1 MAIKMLPLIIFLT
14 SSLLGL
20 AEDDFPV
27 LSLQRKKWEEA
38 RITAQAKVDKSYL
51 LRLQELKKDSVKK
64 GDLDAARAFDKA
76 IKGEAKGDEDE
87 PATLTKMRTA
97 RAKALE
103 TAFKPI
109 DKKYWEDLKLLKGYT
124 QRQGDLE
131 KMEVVIAEINKVT
144 APYANQNKA
153 SPKDANTSLFTKP
166 REEKVQAISLTK
178 LKPFREKV
186 HNNDF
191 KVYNEENP
199 FDGISYGAPG
209 YQPPTV
215 KGKIVYSFI
224 KVTPSAGGA
233 ILSYKIPDGMTYF
246 TAVGANLPKTSTSFK
261 YIISIDGEEVFESK
275 QLGSYEGNVAPF
287 IVEIPRASKGL
298 TLAIDEMG
306 SNNNDHSVWANPM
319 FRSEKPTPQQV
330 LSLK

>member
-1 MAIKMLPLIIFLT
+1 MRLLPLIILLT
-14 SSLLGL
+14 SSLLGF
-20 AEDDFPV
+20 AEEDFPV

-87 PATLTKMRTA
+87 PAGLTKMRMV

-103 TAFKPI
+103 VAFKPI

-131 KMEVVIAEINKVT
+131 KMDVVIAEIDKVT

-153 SPKDANTSLFTKP
+153 SQKNANTSLFTKP
-166 REEKVQAISLTK
+166 RQEKVQAISLTE
-178 LKPFREKV
+178 LKP
-186 HNNDF
+186 
-191 KVYNEENP
+191 
-199 FDGISYGAPG
+199 ISLM
-209 YQPPTV
+209 
-215 KGKIVYSFI
+215 
-224 KVTPSAGGA
+224 AGGKEGGENWWKVINPSSPSSEKSLKVDGLDCKKFIFA
-233 ILSYKIPDGMTYF
+233 HAPSRARYKIPAFAKYF
-246 TAVGANLPKTSTSFK
+246 SAVGAPLAGNSYKF
-261 YIISIDGEEVFESK
+261 IIKIDKEVVFESQSIEFYK
-275 QLGSYEGNVAPF
+275 NNRVAMIIDIPVGSKVIELLVD
-287 IVEIPRASKGL
+287 EI
-298 TLAIDEMG
+298 G
-306 SNNNDHSVWANPM
+306 SANNDNSAWANPM